1 MALAPDSP
9 ADVAACPICLC
20 EPETTELSTVNGCT
34 HTLCFTCISNWA
46 NSENTCPLCKNRFSA
61 ITLVHTRE
69 GIAQSTT
76 VQARNQRTMFMD
88 QPAPFSSFSFG
99 APVARV
105 AGDAVITIHIGDAWA
120 SSTGSF
126 FGPPVAAGRAANMH
140 GSRVGS
146 RERLDTAHA
155 PLTSFSFG
163 SSFGATAM
171 GELSSTGSFFGP
183 PVAAG
188 RAANMHDS
196 RVGSRE
202 RLDTSHAPL
211 TSFSLG
217 SSFGATAMGDT
228 STIMHG
234 ATAMPLLPGGI
245 SSRFSP
251 DDFSTGN
258 NATNFHPAT
267 TRAPSYDFTSGTSSD
282 APFTE
287 NTATILHQASVRAP
301 SAGIPFSANTTGGT
315 ATNMRGATAPAPSAR
330 FAFGSFVASVPL
342 DTATSMHRVA
352 VCAPSTETSFR
363 PFGAPAVR
371 ETRLPVCIQ
380 LLRGHPILKIPFD
393 HLVHLSR
400 EIRLSVCPV

>member
-140 GSRVGS
+140 G
-146 RERLDTAHA
+146 
-155 PLTSFSFG
+155 
-163 SSFGATAM
+163 
-171 GELSSTGSFFGP
+171 
-183 PVAAG
+183 
-188 RAANMHDS
+188 S